1 MKFASCS
8 SLCGAA
14 ALVML
19 AGLCSA
25 QIAPPPPEAPAKT
38 PDYVPPPP
46 APATPRGQT
55 SGNPGGVS
63 SVPDVPFKEWE
74 KDENGKLIPIDR
86 PLEWAAMDRNITL
99 TPKTRE
105 AMEPYLIER
114 KQLFEE
120 LVIVELATVRKML
133 DGELEKVD
141 LTDVKNFANARDL
154 VKPLTG
160 AGSIMA
166 ELKNKGIVSRI
177 QAAQNQKIMKAY
189 QTEVNAQLK
198 QQYAAKPDATDD
210 EKKAAGKQ
218 QSARFMRDVMLKM
231 STDEAMFTYKRLAIE
246 ISKEINQLLP
256 GIDAIPSE
264 LKAKIAPI
272 ALKLEAEGDDNA
284 RAVAYREVSKM
295 LTVDQEKAL
304 INAARMSRP
313 VKKDAP
319 EKPADASATGA
330 KPAESAEAPAAKV
343 EHAETKPAEHK

>member
-19 AGLCSA
+19 AGLSSA

-38 PDYVPPPP
+38 PDYVPPPA

-55 SGNPGGVS
+55 SNAPGGVS

-120 LVIVELATVRKML
+120 LVIVELATIRKML
-133 DGELEKVD
+133 DGELEKID
-141 LTDVKNFANARDL
+141 LTDVKNFATARDL

-160 AGSIMA
+160 AGSVMA
-166 ELKNKGIVSRI
+166 ELKSKGIISRI

-198 QQYAAKPDATDD
+198 QQYAAGADATDE
-210 EKKAAGKQ
+210 EKKASNKQ

-246 ISKEINQLLP
+246 VSKEINQLLP
-256 GIDAIPSE
+256 GIDAVPAD
-264 LKAKIAPI
+264 LKAKISPI
-272 ALKLEAEGDDNA
+272 ALKLEAEGDDNV
-284 RAVAYREVSKM
+284 RAAAYREVSKM

-304 INAARMSRP
+304 INAARMARP
-313 VKKDAP
+313 VKKEAP
-319 EKPADASATGA
+319 AKPADAKPTEAAESPATDSQ
-330 KPAESAEAPAAKV
+330 PAEKAPAENK
-343 EHAETKPAEHK
+343 